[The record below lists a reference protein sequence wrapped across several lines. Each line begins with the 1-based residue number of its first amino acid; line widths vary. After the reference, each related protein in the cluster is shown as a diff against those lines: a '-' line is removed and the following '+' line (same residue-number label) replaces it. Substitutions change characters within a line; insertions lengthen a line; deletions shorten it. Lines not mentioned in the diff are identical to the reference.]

1 MDTAMPDHDP
11 LKRSFGDMMIN
22 NNSSSSCLA
31 MDTSNGISDH
41 NDTTP
46 QGLASVLSNHKEFYP
61 RGYQS
66 KVFEVADKRNTIA
79 VLETGA
85 GKTMIAVML
94 IKQIGQAVFYSGV
107 KRLILFLAPT
117 VHLVNQ
123 QYEVIKSQTNFR
135 VGEYYGAKGID
146 EWSLKSWEK
155 EIDEHDVLVMTPQ
168 ILLDALRKAFLNL
181 KMVSLLILDECHRST
196 GNHPYKKIMKDFYHK
211 MENKPK
217 VFGMT
222 ASPVVRKGVSSA
234 MDCEDQLAELESVL
248 DSQIYTIEDRAEVHV
263 YVPSAKES
271 CRFYDK
277 AWCSYVELKDKIEA
291 SRSKFDASM
300 LALQGSIQS
309 CYKDMDDKLKATR
322 KQLSKDHVK
331 ILNCLEDLGL
341 ICAYEAIKVCLENAG
356 NPTGECKLYQEISL
370 QCRYFLEDVLHII
383 GESLQHGDNFFLD
396 HGLACSAALGFG
408 YISPKLHEL
417 LQLFL
422 SFGEDREVLCLIF
435 VERIITAKV
444 VERFLKKFEVL
455 AHFTVSYLTGTNA
468 SADALAPK
476 MQMETLESFRS
487 GKVNLLFATDVV
499 EEGIHVPN
507 CSCVIRFDLPKTVR
521 SYVQSRGR
529 ARQNNSQF
537 ITMLERGNTK
547 QRDQLFEIIRSE
559 WSMTDTAINRDP
571 NVWNLKACASEA
583 AKAYV
588 VDVTGASVTADSSV
602 SLIHRYCQQLP
613 GDRYYTPK
621 PTFQFEV
628 FEQSCHCAMKL
639 PPNAAFQTLVG
650 PTCRNQQLA
659 KQLVCLE
666 ACKKLH
672 QMGALDDHLLPSV
685 EEPSEIAVV
694 KSKSTSAG
702 AGTTKRKELHGT
714 TCIRALSGSW
724 GEKLD
729 GATFHAYKFDF
740 SCSIV
745 SEIYSGFILLIESK
759 LDDDVGNIELDLYL
773 VAKIVKSSISSCGV
787 VHLDAAQM
795 MKAKRFQEFFFN
807 GLFGK
812 LFTGSKSSREF
823 LLQKE
828 TTSLWSPS
836 NMYLLLPLEPWSISS
851 NDWWKIDWKGIEAC
865 SSVVVYL
872 KNSFLA
878 ARSYS
883 GGGNPLPDNVLP
895 STKECNGTNLI
906 HFANALV
913 NVENIKEMVVLA
925 IHTGRI
931 YSIVKVVNDSS
942 AESAFEG
949 NADNVTEFSTYRE
962 YFNKRYGIVLMH
974 PGQPLLR
981 LKQSHNPHN
990 HLVNFND
997 EGDSKDGMV
1006 GRKQQQHVHMPPE
1019 LLIKIDVPISVV
1031 KSIYLMPSL
1040 MHRLE
1045 CLMLASQLRQE
1056 IDCHAPNVYIPSSL
1070 ILEAITTLRCCESFS
1085 MERLELLGD
1094 SVLKYAVSC
1103 HLFLKYPN
1111 KHEGQLSSWRSGAV
1125 CNSTLHKLGT
1135 DCKVQGYI
1143 LDSPFD
1149 PRRWTAP
1156 GQKSVRTP
1164 VPCKCGV
1171 DTLEVPLDR
1180 KFQTESATVKVGRPC
1195 DSGHRWM
1202 GSKTISDCVESVIG
1216 AYYVSGGLIAAIH
1229 VMKWF
1234 GINVELDP
1242 SLISEAI
1249 TSASLRSY
1257 IPKEDEIKSLE
1268 SKLGYTFGVKFVLQ
1282 EAMTHASMQEQGV
1295 TYCYQ
1300 RLEFLG
1306 DSVLDLLITWHLYQ
1320 SHTDVDPGE
1329 LTDLRSASVN
1339 NDNFAQVAVKQNLYT
1354 HLFHC
1359 STLLQSQITEY
1370 VNSFHESNQ
1379 GTKAPKALGDLIE
1392 SIAGALLIDTE
1403 LNLDGVWRIF
1413 KPLLSPIVTPE
1424 KLELPPLRELVELC
1438 DSIGVFV
1445 KEKCT
1450 KKAEMVHAQLWVQL
1464 DSELLSGE
1472 GYEKNRKAAKGKAA
1486 SCLLKKLQKRGIVY
1500 SRGGSKRR
1508 KQDTDPVVDSSSLGF
1523 LENEDFSGKTKP
1535 KKQKIE
1541 NQVPRDSNTDCSSA
1555 ISPSHGPPVI
1565 ESINK
1570 KKGGP
1575 RTSLYDLCKKVQWT
1589 MPTFDTRETKS
1600 RTAIEFGEGPD
1611 KRKGFNSYVSKIIMN
1626 IPSYGVVECAGEAS
1640 ADKKTSYD
1648 SAALAMLNELE
1659 KRGQL
1664 IIDESK

>member
-1 MDTAMPDHDP
+1 MPDRNP
-11 LKRSFGDMMIN
+11 LKRSFVDIS
-22 NNSSSSCLA
+22 NNSSSSSLE
-31 MDTSNGISDH
+31 MDNFNDVDDH
-41 NDTTP
+41 NDTAS
-46 QGLASVLSNHKEFYP
+46 QELASISSSPEEFRP
-61 RGYQS
+61 RGYQT
-66 KVFEVADKRNTIA
+66 KVFEVAVKRNTIA

-94 IKQIGQAVFYSGV
+94 IKQIGQAVFSSGV

-135 VGEYYGAKGID
+135 VGEYYGSKGID
-146 EWSLKSWEK
+146 EWSLKTWEK

-181 KMVSLLILDECHRST
+181 EMVSLVILDECHRSA
-196 GNHPYKKIMKDFYHK
+196 GNHPYAKIMKDFYHK

-222 ASPVVRKGVSSA
+222 ASPVIRKGVSSA
-234 MDCEDQLAELESVL
+234 TDCEDQLAVLESVL
-248 DSQIYTIEDRAEVHV
+248 DSQIFTIEDKKEMDA
-263 YVPSAKES
+263 YVPSAREM

-277 AWCSYVELKDKIEA
+277 AHCSCVELKDKVKA
-291 SRSKFDASM
+291 SWSKFDASM
-300 LALQGSIQS
+300 LALQGARQIR
-309 CYKDMDDKLKATR
+309 YKDMDDKLTTMR
-322 KQLSKDHVK
+322 KQLSKDHAK

-341 ICAYEAIKVCLENAG
+341 ICAYEATKVCLENAS
-356 NPTGECKLYQEISL
+356 NPTDECGIYQDVSL

-383 GESLQHGDNFFLD
+383 DESLPEGHNFLLGHGFDS
-396 HGLACSAALGFG
+396 SAAMGFG
-408 YISPKLHEL
+408 FISPKLQEL

-422 SFGEDREVLCLIF
+422 SFGEARQVLCLIF

-444 VERFLKKFEVL
+444 IERFLKKVENL
-455 AHFTVSYLTGTNA
+455 AHFTVSYLTGANA
-468 SADALAPK
+468 SADALTPK

-499 EEGIHVPN
+499 EEGIHVPE

-529 ARQNNSQF
+529 ARQIDSQF

-571 NVWNLKACASEA
+571 DVWTQKACASEA
-583 AKAYV
+583 TKKYV

-602 SLIHRYCQQLP
+602 SLIHQYCQHLP

-621 PTFQFEV
+621 PTFQLEV
-628 FEQSCHCAMKL
+628 LERACHCTLKL

-672 QMGALDDHLLPSV
+672 QMGALDDHLLPLV
-685 EEPSEIAVV
+685 EEPSEIGVAV
-694 KSKSTSAG
+694 KGKSTSAG

-714 TCIRALSGSW
+714 TCIHALSGSW
-724 GEKLD
+724 GAKCD

-745 SEIYSGFILLIESK
+745 TEIYSGFILLIESK
-759 LDDDVGNIELDLYL
+759 LDDDVGNIEMDLYL
-773 VAKIVKSSISSCGV
+773 VAKIVKSYISSCGEV
-787 VHLDAAQM
+787 YLDAAQM
-795 MKAKRFQEFFFN
+795 MRAKQFQEFFFN
-807 GLFGK
+807 GLFGR
-812 LFTGSKSSREF
+812 LFSGSKSSREF
-823 LLQKE
+823 LLQKG
-828 TTSLWSPS
+828 TASLWSPS
-836 NMYLLLPLEPWSISS
+836 NMYLLLPLEPLSISS
-851 NDWWKIDWKGIEAC
+851 RESWKIDWKGIEAC
-865 SSVVVYL
+865 SSVVEFL
-872 KNSFLA
+872 KNCFLGVQ
-878 ARSYS
+878 SND
-883 GGGNPLPDNVLP
+883 GGGNQLPNNLES
-895 STKECNGTNLI
+895 STVECDGTNTM

-913 NVENIKEMVVLA
+913 NVENLKDMVVLA

-931 YSIVKVVNDSS
+931 YSIVKVMSDSS

-949 NADNVTEFSTYRE
+949 NADDEFSTYAE

-990 HLVNFND
+990 HLVNYND
-997 EGDSKDGMV
+997 EGDSKV
-1006 GRKQQQHVHMPPE
+1006 GIVGGRQQQHVHMPPE

-1045 CLMLASQLRQE
+1045 CLMLSSQLRQE
-1056 IDCHAPNVYIPSSL
+1056 INYHTPNFHIASSL

-1111 KHEGQLSSWRSGAV
+1111 KHEGQLSSRRSGAV
-1125 CNSTLHKLGT
+1125 CNSTLHKLGI
-1135 DCKVQGYI
+1135 DCKSQEYI
-1143 LDSPFD
+1143 QDSPFD

-1156 GQKSVRTP
+1156 GQKSVRPP

-1171 DTLEVPLDR
+1171 DTLQVPLDP
-1180 KFQTESATVKVGRPC
+1180 KFQTESSAVKVGKPC
-1195 DSGHRWM
+1195 DAGHRWM
-1202 GSKTISDCVESVIG
+1202 GSKTVSDCVESVIG
-1216 AYYVSGGLIAAIH
+1216 AYYVSGGLIAALH

-1234 GINVELDP
+1234 GINAELDH

-1257 IPKEDEIKSLE
+1257 IPKEDEVKGLE
-1268 SKLGYTFGVKFVLQ
+1268 SKLGYVFSVKFLLQ
-1282 EAMTHASMQEQGV
+1282 EAMTHASVQEQGV

-1320 SHTDVDPGE
+1320 SHKDVDPGE

-1339 NDNFAQVAVKQNLYT
+1339 NDNFAQVAVKQNLYS
-1354 HLFHC
+1354 HLLHC
-1359 STLLQSQITEY
+1359 STFLQSQITEY
-1370 VNSFHESNQ
+1370 INSFHEPVQ
-1379 GTKAPKALGDLIE
+1379 GTKAPKALGDLVE
-1392 SIAGALLIDTE
+1392 SIAGALLIDTKF
-1403 LNLDGVWRIF
+1403 NLDDVWRIF
-1413 KPLLSPIVTPE
+1413 KPLLSPIATPE

-1445 KEKCT
+1445 KDKCS
-1450 KKAEMVHAQLWVQL
+1450 KKGEMVHAQLWVQL
-1464 DSELLSGE
+1464 DNELLSGE
-1472 GYEKNRKAAKGKAA
+1472 GCDKNKKAAKGKAA
-1486 SCLLKKLQKRGIVY
+1486 SSLLKKLQNRGIVY
-1500 SRGGSKRR
+1500 TRGGSKRR
-1508 KQDTDPVVDSSSLGF
+1508 KLDTDRVADLSSRGS
-1523 LENEDFSGKTKP
+1523 ENEDLSGQTKP
-1535 KKQKIE
+1535 KKQKME
-1541 NQVPRDSNTDCSSA
+1541 GQGSRDSSRDP
-1555 ISPSHGPPVI
+1555 SPANYPYHAPPVI
-1565 ESINK
+1565 ESINM

-1575 RTSLYDLCKKVQWT
+1575 RTTLYDLCKKVQWP
-1589 MPTFDTRETKS
+1589 MPTFDTTETKS
-1600 RTAIEFGEGPD
+1600 RTAIEFGEGPET
-1611 KRKGFNSYVSKIIMN
+1611 RKGFNSYVSKIILN
-1626 IPSYGVVECAGEAS
+1626 IPSFGIIECEGEARP
-1640 ADKKTSYD
+1640 DKKTSYD
-1648 SAALAMLNELE
+1648 SAALVVLNELH
-1659 KRGQL
+1659 KRGQA
-1664 IIDESK
+1664 IIGESI

>member
-1 MDTAMPDHDP
+1 MDTAMPDRDS
-11 LKRSFGDMMIN
+11 LKRSFGDMMVN

-31 MDTSNGISDH
+31 IDTSNCITDQ

-66 KVFEVADKRNTIA
+66 KVFEVAVKRNTIA

-222 ASPVVRKGVSSA
+222 ASPVVRKGVLSA

-248 DSQIYTIEDRAEVHV
+248 NSQIYTIEDRAEVHV

-277 AWCSYVELKDKIEA
+277 AWCSYAELKDKIEA
-291 SRSKFDASM
+291 SWSK
-300 LALQGSIQS
+300 
-309 CYKDMDDKLKATR
+309 
-322 KQLSKDHVK
+322 
-331 ILNCLEDLGL
+331 
-341 ICAYEAIKVCLENAG
+341 AIKVCLENAG

-383 GESLQHGDNFFLD
+383 GESLLHGDNFSLD
-396 HGLACSAALGFG
+396 HGFDCSAALGFG

-422 SFGEDREVLCLIF
+422 SFGEAREVLCLIF

-444 VERFLKKFEVL
+444 VERFMKKVEVL

-529 ARQNNSQF
+529 ARQNNSNF

-602 SLIHRYCQQLP
+602 SLIHRYCQHLP

-628 FEQSCHCAMKL
+628 FEQSCRCAMKL

-650 PTCRNQQLA
+650 PTCRSQQLA

-714 TCIRALSGSW
+714 TCIHALSGSW

-795 MKAKRFQEFFFN
+795 TKAKLFQEFFFN

-828 TTSLWSPS
+828 TSLWSPS

-851 NDWWKIDWKGIEAC
+851 NDRWKIDWKGIEAC
-865 SSVVVYL
+865 SSVVEYL
-872 KNSFLA
+872 KNSFLT
-878 ARSYS
+878 ARSCS
-883 GGGNPLPDNVLP
+883 GGGNTLPDNVQS
-895 STKECNGTNLI
+895 STVECNGTNLI

-913 NVENIKEMVVLA
+913 NVENINNMVVLA

-949 NADNVTEFSTYRE
+949 NADNVTEFSTYTE

-997 EGDSKDGMV
+997 EGNSKDGMV

-1019 LLIKIDVPISVV
+1019 LLIKIDVLISVV

-1045 CLMLASQLRQE
+1045 CLMLASQLRQV
-1056 IDCHAPNVYIPSSL
+1056 IDCHAPDFYIPSSL

-1111 KHEGQLSSWRSGAV
+1111 KHEGQLSSWRSGTV

-1143 LDSPFD
+1143 LDSPFN

-1156 GQKSVRTP
+1156 GQNSVRTP

-1180 KFQTESATVKVGRPC
+1180 KFQTESAIVKVGKPC

-1202 GSKTISDCVESVIG
+1202 VSKTISDCVESVIG

-1234 GINVELDP
+1234 GINAELDP

-1268 SKLGYTFGVKFVLQ
+1268 SKLGYAFGVKFVLQ

-1354 HLFHC
+1354 HLLHC
-1359 STLLQSQITEY
+1359 STLLQSQIREY
-1370 VNSFHESNQ
+1370 VNSFHESDQ
-1379 GTKAPKALGDLIE
+1379 GPKAPKALGDLIE
-1392 SIAGALLIDTE
+1392 SIAGALLIDTKF
-1403 LNLDGVWRIF
+1403 NLDGVWRIF

-1464 DSELLSGE
+1464 DNELLSGE

-1508 KQDTDPVVDSSSLGF
+1508 KQDTDPVVDSSSPGF

-1541 NQVPRDSNTDCSSA
+1541 NQVPGDSNADCSPA

-1589 MPTFDTRETKS
+1589 MPTFDTTETKS

-1664 IIDESK
+1664 IIDGSK

>member
-11 LKRSFGDMMIN
+11 LKRSFGDMMVN

-31 MDTSNGISDH
+31 MDTSNGITDH

-66 KVFEVADKRNTIA
+66 KVFEVAVKRNTIA

-263 YVPSAKES
+263 YVPSAKEL

-291 SRSKFDASM
+291 SWSKFDASM
-300 LALQGSIQS
+300 LALQGSTQS

-322 KQLSKDHVK
+322 KQLSKDHAK

-383 GESLQHGDNFFLD
+383 GESLLHGDNFSLD
-396 HGLACSAALGFG
+396 HGFDCSAALGFG

-422 SFGEDREVLCLIF
+422 SFGEAREVLCLIF

-444 VERFLKKFEVL
+444 VERFMKKVEVL

-529 ARQNNSQF
+529 ARQNNSHF

-602 SLIHRYCQQLP
+602 SLIHRYCQHLP
-613 GDRYYTPK
+613 GD
-621 PTFQFEV
+621 
-628 FEQSCHCAMKL
+628 
-639 PPNAAFQTLVG
+639 
-650 PTCRNQQLA
+650 RNQQLA

-714 TCIRALSGSW
+714 ACIHALSGSW

-745 SEIYSGFILLIESK
+745 SQIYSGFILLIESK

-795 MKAKRFQEFFFN
+795 TKAKRFQEFFFN

-828 TTSLWSPS
+828 TTLLWSPS

-851 NDWWKIDWKGIEAC
+851 NDWCKIDWKGIEAC
-865 SSVVVYL
+865 SSVVEYL

-883 GGGNPLPDNVLP
+883 GGGNPLPDNVQS
-895 STKECNGTNLI
+895 STIECNGTNLI

-913 NVENIKEMVVLA
+913 NVENIKDMVVLA

-949 NADNVTEFSTYRE
+949 NADNVTEFSTYTE

-1056 IDCHAPNVYIPSSL
+1056 IDCHAPNFYIPSSL

-1143 LDSPFD
+1143 LDSAFD
-1149 PRRWTAP
+1149 PRRWAAP

-1164 VPCKCGV
+1164 APCKCGV

-1180 KFQTESATVKVGRPC
+1180 KFQTESAIVKVGKPC

-1234 GINVELDP
+1234 GINAELDP

-1282 EAMTHASMQEQGV
+1282 EAMTHASIQEQGV

-1354 HLFHC
+1354 HLLHC

-1370 VNSFHESNQ
+1370 VNSFHESDQ

-1392 SIAGALLIDTE
+1392 SIAGALLIDTKF
-1403 LNLDGVWRIF
+1403 NLDGVWRIF

-1464 DSELLSGE
+1464 DNELLSGE

-1523 LENEDFSGKTKP
+1523 LESEDFSGKTKP

-1541 NQVPRDSNTDCSSA
+1541 NQVPGDSNTDCSPA

-1589 MPTFDTRETKS
+1589 MPTFDTTETKS

-1611 KRKGFNSYVSKIIMN
+1611 KRTGFNSYVSKIIMN

>member
-11 LKRSFGDMMIN
+11 LKRSFGDMMVN

-31 MDTSNGISDH
+31 MDTSNGITDH

-66 KVFEVADKRNTIA
+66 KVFEVAVKRNTIA

-196 GNHPYKKIMKDFYHK
+196 GNHPYKKIMK
-211 MENKPK
+211 
-217 VFGMT
+217 
-222 ASPVVRKGVSSA
+222 
-234 MDCEDQLAELESVL
+234 
-248 DSQIYTIEDRAEVHV
+248 IYTIEDRAEVHV
-263 YVPSAKES
+263 YVPSAKEL

-291 SRSKFDASM
+291 SWSKFDASM
-300 LALQGSIQS
+300 LALQGSTQS

-322 KQLSKDHVK
+322 KQLSKDHAK

-383 GESLQHGDNFFLD
+383 GESLLHGDNFSLD
-396 HGLACSAALGFG
+396 HGFDCSAALGFG

-422 SFGEDREVLCLIF
+422 SFGEAREVLCLIF

-444 VERFLKKFEVL
+444 VERFMKKVEVL

-529 ARQNNSQF
+529 ARQNNSHF

-602 SLIHRYCQQLP
+602 SLIHRYCQHLP

-628 FEQSCHCAMKL
+628 FEQSCRCAMKL

-714 TCIRALSGSW
+714 ACIHALSGSW

-745 SEIYSGFILLIESK
+745 SQIYSGFILLIESK

-795 MKAKRFQEFFFN
+795 TKAKRFQEFFFN

-828 TTSLWSPS
+828 TTLLWSPS

-851 NDWWKIDWKGIEAC
+851 NDWCKIDWKGIEAC
-865 SSVVVYL
+865 SSVVEYL

-883 GGGNPLPDNVLP
+883 GGGNPLPDNVQS
-895 STKECNGTNLI
+895 STIECNGTNLI

-913 NVENIKEMVVLA
+913 NVENIKDMVVLA

-949 NADNVTEFSTYRE
+949 NADNVTEFSTYTE

-1056 IDCHAPNVYIPSSL
+1056 IDCHAPNFYIPSSL

-1143 LDSPFD
+1143 LDSAFD
-1149 PRRWTAP
+1149 PRRWAAP

-1164 VPCKCGV
+1164 APCKCGV

-1180 KFQTESATVKVGRPC
+1180 KFQTESAIVKVGKPC

-1234 GINVELDP
+1234 GINAELDP

-1282 EAMTHASMQEQGV
+1282 EAMTHASIQEQGV

-1354 HLFHC
+1354 HLLHC

-1370 VNSFHESNQ
+1370 VNSFHESDQ

-1392 SIAGALLIDTE
+1392 SIAGALLIDTKF
-1403 LNLDGVWRIF
+1403 NLDGVWRIF

-1464 DSELLSGE
+1464 DNELLSGE

-1523 LENEDFSGKTKP
+1523 LESEDFSGKTKP

-1541 NQVPRDSNTDCSSA
+1541 NQVPGDSNTDCSPA

-1589 MPTFDTRETKS
+1589 MPTFDTTETKS

-1611 KRKGFNSYVSKIIMN
+1611 KRTGFNSYVSKIIMN

>member
-1 MDTAMPDHDP
+1 MDTAMPDRDS
-11 LKRSFGDMMIN
+11 LKRSFGDMMVN

-31 MDTSNGISDH
+31 IDTSNCITDQ

-66 KVFEVADKRNTIA
+66 KVFEVAVKRNTIA

-222 ASPVVRKGVSSA
+222 ASPVVRKGVLSA

-248 DSQIYTIEDRAEVHV
+248 NSQIYTIEDRAEVHV

-277 AWCSYVELKDKIEA
+277 AWCSYAELKDKIEA
-291 SRSKFDASM
+291 SWSK
-300 LALQGSIQS
+300 
-309 CYKDMDDKLKATR
+309 
-322 KQLSKDHVK
+322 
-331 ILNCLEDLGL
+331 
-341 ICAYEAIKVCLENAG
+341 AIKVCLENAG

-383 GESLQHGDNFFLD
+383 GESLLHGDNFSLD
-396 HGLACSAALGFG
+396 HGFDCSAALGFG

-422 SFGEDREVLCLIF
+422 SFGEAREVLCLIF

-444 VERFLKKFEVL
+444 VERFMKKVEVL

-529 ARQNNSQF
+529 ARQNNSNF

-602 SLIHRYCQQLP
+602 SLIHRYCQHLP

-628 FEQSCHCAMKL
+628 FEQSCRCAMKL

-650 PTCRNQQLA
+650 PTCRSQQLA

-714 TCIRALSGSW
+714 TCIHALSGSW

-795 MKAKRFQEFFFN
+795 TKAKLFQEFFFN

-828 TTSLWSPS
+828 TSLWSPS

-851 NDWWKIDWKGIEAC
+851 NDRWKIDWKGIEAC
-865 SSVVVYL
+865 SSVVEYL
-872 KNSFLA
+872 KNSFLT
-878 ARSYS
+878 ARSCS
-883 GGGNPLPDNVLP
+883 GGGNTLPDNVQS
-895 STKECNGTNLI
+895 STVECNGTNLI

-913 NVENIKEMVVLA
+913 NVENINNMVVLA

-949 NADNVTEFSTYRE
+949 NADNVTEFSTYTE

-997 EGDSKDGMV
+997 EGLLVCNSKDGMV

-1019 LLIKIDVPISVV
+1019 LLIKIDVLISVV

-1045 CLMLASQLRQE
+1045 CLMLASQLRQV
-1056 IDCHAPNVYIPSSL
+1056 IDCHAPDFYIPSSL

-1111 KHEGQLSSWRSGAV
+1111 KHEGQLSSWRSGTV

-1143 LDSPFD
+1143 LDSPFN

-1156 GQKSVRTP
+1156 GQNSVRTP

-1180 KFQTESATVKVGRPC
+1180 KFQTESAIVKVGKPC

-1202 GSKTISDCVESVIG
+1202 VSKTISDCVESVIG

-1234 GINVELDP
+1234 GINAELDP

-1268 SKLGYTFGVKFVLQ
+1268 SKLGYAFGVKFVLQ

-1354 HLFHC
+1354 HLLHC
-1359 STLLQSQITEY
+1359 STLLQSQIREY
-1370 VNSFHESNQ
+1370 VNSFHESDQ
-1379 GTKAPKALGDLIE
+1379 GPKAPKALGDLIE
-1392 SIAGALLIDTE
+1392 SIAGALLIDTKF
-1403 LNLDGVWRIF
+1403 NLDGVWRIF

-1464 DSELLSGE
+1464 DNELLSGE

-1508 KQDTDPVVDSSSLGF
+1508 KQDTDPVVDSSSPGF

-1541 NQVPRDSNTDCSSA
+1541 NQVPGDSNADCSPA

-1589 MPTFDTRETKS
+1589 MPTFDTTETKS

-1664 IIDESK
+1664 IIDGSK

>member
-11 LKRSFGDMMIN
+11 LKRSFGDMMVN

-31 MDTSNGISDH
+31 MDTSNGITDH

-66 KVFEVADKRNTIA
+66 KVFEVAVKRNTIA

-263 YVPSAKES
+263 YVPSAKEL

-291 SRSKFDASM
+291 SWSKFDASM
-300 LALQGSIQS
+300 LALQGSTQS

-322 KQLSKDHVK
+322 KQLSKDHAK

-383 GESLQHGDNFFLD
+383 GESLLHGDNFSLD
-396 HGLACSAALGFG
+396 HGFDCSAALGFG

-422 SFGEDREVLCLIF
+422 SFGEAREVLCLIF

-444 VERFLKKFEVL
+444 VERFMKKVEVL

-529 ARQNNSQF
+529 ARQNNSHF

-602 SLIHRYCQQLP
+602 SLIHRYCQHLP

-628 FEQSCHCAMKL
+628 FEQSCRCAMKL

-714 TCIRALSGSW
+714 ACIHALSGSW

-745 SEIYSGFILLIESK
+745 SQIYSGFILLIESK

-795 MKAKRFQEFFFN
+795 TKAKRFQEFFFN

-828 TTSLWSPS
+828 TTLLWSPS

-851 NDWWKIDWKGIEAC
+851 NDWCKIDWKGIEAC
-865 SSVVVYL
+865 SSVVEYL

-883 GGGNPLPDNVLP
+883 GGGNPLPDNVQS
-895 STKECNGTNLI
+895 STIECNGTNLI

-913 NVENIKEMVVLA
+913 NVENIKDMVVLA

-949 NADNVTEFSTYRE
+949 NADNVTEFSTYTE

-1056 IDCHAPNVYIPSSL
+1056 IDCHAPNFYIPSSL

-1143 LDSPFD
+1143 LDSAFD
-1149 PRRWTAP
+1149 PRRWAAP

-1164 VPCKCGV
+1164 APCKCGV

-1180 KFQTESATVKVGRPC
+1180 KFQTESAIVKVGKPC

-1234 GINVELDP
+1234 GINAELDP

-1282 EAMTHASMQEQGV
+1282 EAMTHASIQEQGV
-1295 TYCYQ
+1295 TYC
-1300 RLEFLG
+1300 
-1306 DSVLDLLITWHLYQ
+1306 YQ

-1354 HLFHC
+1354 HLLHC

-1370 VNSFHESNQ
+1370 VNSFHESDQ

-1392 SIAGALLIDTE
+1392 SIAGALLIDTKF
-1403 LNLDGVWRIF
+1403 NLDGVWRIF

-1464 DSELLSGE
+1464 DNELLSGE

-1523 LENEDFSGKTKP
+1523 LESEDFSGKTKP

-1541 NQVPRDSNTDCSSA
+1541 NQVPGDSNTDCSPA

-1589 MPTFDTRETKS
+1589 MPTFDTTETKS

-1611 KRKGFNSYVSKIIMN
+1611 KRTGFNSYVSKIIMN

>member
-1 MDTAMPDHDP
+1 MPDHDP
-11 LKRSFGDMMIN
+11 LKRSFGDMMVN

-31 MDTSNGISDH
+31 MDTSNGITDH

-66 KVFEVADKRNTIA
+66 KVFEVAVKRNTIA

-263 YVPSAKES
+263 YVPSAKEL

-291 SRSKFDASM
+291 SWSKFDASM
-300 LALQGSIQS
+300 LALQGSTQS

-322 KQLSKDHVK
+322 KQLSKDHAK

-383 GESLQHGDNFFLD
+383 GESLLHGDNFSLD
-396 HGLACSAALGFG
+396 HGFDCSAALGFG

-422 SFGEDREVLCLIF
+422 SFGEAREVLCLIF

-444 VERFLKKFEVL
+444 VERFMKKVEVL

-529 ARQNNSQF
+529 ARQNNSHF

-602 SLIHRYCQQLP
+602 SLIHRYCQHLP

-628 FEQSCHCAMKL
+628 FEQSCRCAMKL

-714 TCIRALSGSW
+714 TCIHALSGSW

-745 SEIYSGFILLIESK
+745 SQIYSGFILLIESK

-795 MKAKRFQEFFFN
+795 TKAKRFQEFFFN

-851 NDWWKIDWKGIEAC
+851 NDWCKIDWKGIEAC
-865 SSVVVYL
+865 SSVVEYL

-883 GGGNPLPDNVLP
+883 GGGNPLPDNVQS
-895 STKECNGTNLI
+895 STIECNGTNLI

-913 NVENIKEMVVLA
+913 NVENIKDMVVLA

-949 NADNVTEFSTYRE
+949 NADNVTEFSTYTE

-1056 IDCHAPNVYIPSSL
+1056 IDCHAPNFYIPSSL

-1143 LDSPFD
+1143 LDSAFD
-1149 PRRWTAP
+1149 PRRWAAP

-1180 KFQTESATVKVGRPC
+1180 KFQTESAIVKVGKPC

-1234 GINVELDP
+1234 GINAELDP

-1249 TSASLRSY
+1249 MSASLRSY

-1282 EAMTHASMQEQGV
+1282 EAMTHASIQEQGV

-1354 HLFHC
+1354 HLLHC

-1370 VNSFHESNQ
+1370 VNSFHESDQ

-1392 SIAGALLIDTE
+1392 SIAGALLIDTKF
-1403 LNLDGVWRIF
+1403 NLDGVWRIF

-1464 DSELLSGE
+1464 DNELLSGE

-1523 LENEDFSGKTKP
+1523 LGSEDFSGKTKP

-1541 NQVPRDSNTDCSSA
+1541 NQVPGDSNTDCSPA

-1589 MPTFDTRETKS
+1589 MPTFDTTETKS

-1611 KRKGFNSYVSKIIMN
+1611 KRTGFNSYVSKIIMN

>member
-1 MDTAMPDHDP
+1 MYFDCA
-11 LKRSFGDMMIN
+11 
-22 NNSSSSCLA
+22 
-31 MDTSNGISDH
+31 
-41 NDTTP
+41 
-46 QGLASVLSNHKEFYP
+46 LS
-61 RGYQS
+61 
-66 KVFEVADKRNTIA
+66 
-79 VLETGA
+79 
-85 GKTMIAVML
+85 MML
-94 IKQIGQAVFYSGV
+94 ITDI
-107 KRLILFLAPT
+107 IP
-117 VHLVNQ
+117 
-123 QYEVIKSQTNFR
+123 
-135 VGEYYGAKGID
+135 
-146 EWSLKSWEK
+146 SLNS
-155 EIDEHDVLVMTPQ
+155 
-168 ILLDALRKAFLNL
+168 
-181 KMVSLLILDECHRST
+181 
-196 GNHPYKKIMKDFYHK
+196 
-211 MENKPK
+211 
-217 VFGMT
+217 
-222 ASPVVRKGVSSA
+222 
-234 MDCEDQLAELESVL
+234 
-248 DSQIYTIEDRAEVHV
+248 
-263 YVPSAKES
+263 
-271 CRFYDK
+271 
-277 AWCSYVELKDKIEA
+277 
-291 SRSKFDASM
+291 
-300 LALQGSIQS
+300 
-309 CYKDMDDKLKATR
+309 
-322 KQLSKDHVK
+322 
-331 ILNCLEDLGL
+331 
-341 ICAYEAIKVCLENAG
+341 
-356 NPTGECKLYQEISL
+356 
-370 QCRYFLEDVLHII
+370 
-383 GESLQHGDNFFLD
+383 GDNFSLD
-396 HGLACSAALGFG
+396 HGFDCSAALGFG

-422 SFGEDREVLCLIF
+422 SFGEAREVLCLIF

-444 VERFLKKFEVL
+444 VERFMKKVEVL

-521 SYVQSRGR
+521 SYIQSRGR
-529 ARQNNSQF
+529 ARQNNSHF

-628 FEQSCHCAMKL
+628 FEQSCRCAMKL

-714 TCIRALSGSW
+714 TCIHALSGSW

-795 MKAKRFQEFFFN
+795 TKAKRFQEFFFN

-828 TTSLWSPS
+828 TSLWSPS

-865 SSVVVYL
+865 SSVVEYL
-872 KNSFLA
+872 NSFLA

-883 GGGNPLPDNVLP
+883 GGGNPLPDNVQS
-895 STKECNGTNLI
+895 STIECNDTNLI

-913 NVENIKEMVVLA
+913 NVENIKDMVVLA

-949 NADNVTEFSTYRE
+949 NADNVTEFSTYTE

-1019 LLIKIDVPISVV
+1019 LLIKIDVLISVV

-1056 IDCHAPNVYIPSSL
+1056 IDCHAPEFYIPSSL

-1135 DCKVQGYI
+1135 DCKVQVSETKCSAFLTCQGYI

-1180 KFQTESATVKVGRPC
+1180 KFQTESAIVKVGKPC

-1234 GINVELDP
+1234 GINAELDP

-1268 SKLGYTFGVKFVLQ
+1268 SKLGVTLYFLQ
-1282 EAMTHASMQEQGV
+1282 LFAIILTGLV
-1295 TYCYQ
+1295 FDIFLLDFRQ

-1339 NDNFAQVAVKQNLYT
+1339 NDNFAQVAVKQNLYA
-1354 HLFHC
+1354 HLLHC
-1359 STLLQSQITEY
+1359 STLLQSQIREY
-1370 VNSFHESNQ
+1370 VNSFHESDQ

-1392 SIAGALLIDTE
+1392 SIAGALLIDTKF
-1403 LNLDGVWRIF
+1403 NLDGVWRIF

-1464 DSELLSGE
+1464 DNELLSGE

-1508 KQDTDPVVDSSSLGF
+1508 KQDTDPAVDSSSLGF

-1541 NQVPRDSNTDCSSA
+1541 NQVPGDSNADCSPA

-1589 MPTFDTRETKS
+1589 MPTFDTTETKS

>member
-1 MDTAMPDHDP
+1 MDTAMPDRDS
-11 LKRSFGDMMIN
+11 LKRSFGDMMVN

-31 MDTSNGISDH
+31 IDTSNCITDQ

-66 KVFEVADKRNTIA
+66 KVFEVAVKRNTIA

-117 VHLVNQ
+117 VHL

-222 ASPVVRKGVSSA
+222 ASPVVRKGVLSA

-248 DSQIYTIEDRAEVHV
+248 NSQIYTIEDRAEVHV

-277 AWCSYVELKDKIEA
+277 AWCSYAELKDKIEA
-291 SRSKFDASM
+291 SWSKFDATM
-300 LALQGSIQS
+300 LALQGSTQS

-322 KQLSKDHVK
+322 KQLSKDHAK
-331 ILNCLEDLGL
+331 ILNCLESHMML
-341 ICAYEAIKVCLENAG
+341 ITDII
-356 NPTGECKLYQEISL
+356 PSL
-370 QCRYFLEDVLHII
+370 N
-383 GESLQHGDNFFLD
+383 SGDNFSLD
-396 HGLACSAALGFG
+396 HGFDCSAALGFG

-422 SFGEDREVLCLIF
+422 SFGEAREVLCLIF

-444 VERFLKKFEVL
+444 VERFMKKVEVL

-529 ARQNNSQF
+529 ARQNNSNF

-602 SLIHRYCQQLP
+602 SLIHRYCQHLP

-628 FEQSCHCAMKL
+628 FEQSCRCAMKL

-650 PTCRNQQLA
+650 PTCRSQQLA

-714 TCIRALSGSW
+714 TCIHALSGSW

-795 MKAKRFQEFFFN
+795 TKAKLFQEFFFN

-828 TTSLWSPS
+828 TSLWSPS

-851 NDWWKIDWKGIEAC
+851 NDRWKIDWKGIEAC
-865 SSVVVYL
+865 SSVVEYL
-872 KNSFLA
+872 KNSFLT
-878 ARSYS
+878 ARSCS
-883 GGGNPLPDNVLP
+883 GGGNTLPDNVQS
-895 STKECNGTNLI
+895 STVECNGTNLI

-913 NVENIKEMVVLA
+913 NVENINNMVVLA

-949 NADNVTEFSTYRE
+949 NADNVTEFSTYTE

-997 EGDSKDGMV
+997 EGNSKDGMV

-1019 LLIKIDVPISVV
+1019 LLIKIDVLISVV

-1045 CLMLASQLRQE
+1045 CLMLASQLRQV
-1056 IDCHAPNVYIPSSL
+1056 IDCHAPDFYIPSSL

-1111 KHEGQLSSWRSGAV
+1111 KHEGQLSSWRSGTV

-1143 LDSPFD
+1143 LDSPFN

-1156 GQKSVRTP
+1156 GQNSVRTP

-1180 KFQTESATVKVGRPC
+1180 KFQTESAIVKVGKPC

-1202 GSKTISDCVESVIG
+1202 VSKTISDCVESVIG

-1234 GINVELDP
+1234 GINAELDP

-1268 SKLGYTFGVKFVLQ
+1268 SKLGYAFGVKFVLQ
-1282 EAMTHASMQEQGV
+1282 EAMTHASMQEQG
-1295 TYCYQ
+1295 

-1354 HLFHC
+1354 HLLHC
-1359 STLLQSQITEY
+1359 STLLQSQIREY
-1370 VNSFHESNQ
+1370 VNSFHESDQ

-1392 SIAGALLIDTE
+1392 SIAGALLIDTKF
-1403 LNLDGVWRIF
+1403 NLDGVWRIF

-1464 DSELLSGE
+1464 DNELLSGE

-1508 KQDTDPVVDSSSLGF
+1508 KQDTDPVVDSSSPGF

-1541 NQVPRDSNTDCSSA
+1541 NQVPGDSNADCSPA

-1589 MPTFDTRETKS
+1589 MPTFDTTETKS

-1664 IIDESK
+1664 IIDGSK

>member
-1 MDTAMPDHDP
+1 MPDHNP
-11 LKRSFGDMMIN
+11 LKRSFADMIN
-22 NNSSSSCLA
+22 NNSSSSSSLE
-31 MDTSNGISDH
+31 MNYSNGVDDH

-46 QGLASVLSNHKEFYP
+46 QELASVLCSPEKFHP
-61 RGYQS
+61 RRYQS
-66 KVFEVADKRNTIA
+66 KVFEVAVKRNTIA

-85 GKTMIAVML
+85 GKTMISVML
-94 IKQIGQAVFYSGV
+94 IKQIGQAVFSSGV

-117 VHLVNQ
+117 VHL
-123 QYEVIKSQTNFR
+123 QYEVIKSQTSFR
-135 VGEYYGAKGID
+135 VGEYYGSKGID
-146 EWSLKSWEK
+146 EWSLTTWEK
-155 EIDEHDVLVMTPQ
+155 EIDEHDVSLVLNSSIGYDTSDSLGCLKKGVFESRNG
-168 ILLDALRKAFLNL
+168 IL
-181 KMVSLLILDECHRST
+181 
-196 GNHPYKKIMKDFYHK
+196 
-211 MENKPK
+211 
-217 VFGMT
+217 
-222 ASPVVRKGVSSA
+222 GVSSA
-234 MDCEDQLAELESVL
+234 TDCEDQLAVLESVL
-248 DSQIYTIEDRAEVHV
+248 DSQIFTIEDRAEMDV
-263 YVPSAKES
+263 YVPSAKEM

-277 AWCSYVELKDKIEA
+277 AQCSYVELKDKIKA
-291 SRSKFDASM
+291 SWSKFDASM
-300 LALQGSIQS
+300 LDLQGSTKS
-309 CYKDMDDKLKATR
+309 GYKDMDDKLKTMR
-322 KQLSKDHVK
+322 KQLSKDHAK

-341 ICAYEAIKVCLENAG
+341 VCAYEVLAVKVCLENAP
-356 NPTGECKLYQEISL
+356 NPTDECGVYRDISL
-370 QCRYFLEDVLHII
+370 QCRHFLEDVLHII
-383 GESLQHGDNFFLD
+383 GESLPHGDNFLLD
-396 HGLACSAALGFG
+396 RGFDSSAALGFG

-422 SFGEDREVLCLIF
+422 SFGEYRQVLCLIF

-444 VERFLKKFEVL
+444 VERFLNKVELL

-487 GKVNLLFATDVV
+487 GKINLLFSTDVV

-507 CSCVIRFDLPKTVR
+507 CSCVIRFNLPKTVR

-529 ARQNNSQF
+529 ARQNGSHF

-547 QRDQLFEIIRSE
+547 QRDQLFDIIRSE

-571 NVWNLKACASEA
+571 DIWTLKACASEA
-583 AKAYV
+583 TKAYV

-628 FEQSCHCAMKL
+628 LERSCRCTMNL
-639 PPNAAFQTLVG
+639 PTNAVFQTLVG

-685 EEPSEIAVV
+685 EEPSEIGVAEGN
-694 KSKSTSAG
+694 KSTSAG

-714 TCIRALSGSW
+714 TCIHALSGCW

-773 VAKIVKSSISSCGV
+773 VAKIVKSSISSCGE

-795 MKAKRFQEFFFN
+795 SRAKQFQEFFFN
-807 GLFGK
+807 GLFGR

-828 TTSLWSPS
+828 TASLWSPS
-836 NMYLLLPLEPWSISS
+836 NMYLLLPLEPLSISS
-851 NDWWKIDWKGIEAC
+851 NESWKIDWKGIEAC
-865 SSVVVYL
+865 SSVVQYL
-872 KNSFLA
+872 NIFLGA
-878 ARSYS
+878 QTIG
-883 GGGNPLPDNVLP
+883 GGGNQLPDNVES
-895 STKECNGTNLI
+895 STVECNGANMI
-906 HFANALV
+906 HFADAFV
-913 NVENIKEMVVLA
+913 NVANLKNTLVLA

-931 YSIVKVVNDSS
+931 YSIVEVASDSS

-949 NADNVTEFSTYRE
+949 NADDVTGFSTYAE
-962 YFNKRYGIVLMH
+962 YFSKRYGIVLMH
-974 PGQPLLR
+974 PAQPLFR

-997 EGDSKDGMV
+997 EGDSKDGTVV
-1006 GRKQQQHVHMPPE
+1006 GRQQQHVHMPPE
-1019 LLIKIDVPISVV
+1019 LLIKVDVPISVV

-1056 IDCHAPNVYIPSSL
+1056 IDCHAPNFHISSSL

-1103 HLFLKYPN
+1103 HLYLKYPN

-1135 DCKVQGYI
+1135 DRKLQGYI

-1156 GQKSVRTP
+1156 GQKSVRPP
-1164 VPCKCGV
+1164 VPCECGV
-1171 DTLEVPLDR
+1171 DTLEVPLDP
-1180 KFQTESATVKVGRPC
+1180 KFQTESTAIKVGKSC

-1216 AYYVSGGLIAAIH
+1216 AYYVSGGLIAALH

-1234 GINVELDP
+1234 GINAELDL
-1242 SLISEAI
+1242 SLIIEAI

-1257 IPKEDEIKSLE
+1257 IPKEDDIKSLE
-1268 SKLGYTFGVKFVLQ
+1268 SKLGYVFGVKFLLQ
-1282 EAMTHASMQEQGV
+1282 EAMTHASVQEQGV

-1320 SHTDVDPGE
+1320 NHTDVDPGE

-1339 NDNFAQVAVKQNLYT
+1339 NDNFAQVAVKQNLYS
-1354 HLFHC
+1354 HLLHC
-1359 STLLQSQITEY
+1359 STFLQSQITEY
-1370 VNSFHESNQ
+1370 VNSFHESDQ
-1379 GTKAPKALGDLIE
+1379 GTKAPKALGDLVE
-1392 SIAGALLIDTE
+1392 SIAGALLIDTKF
-1403 LNLDGVWRIF
+1403 NLDDVWRIF

-1445 KEKCT
+1445 KDKCT
-1450 KKAEMVHAQLWVQL
+1450 KKGEMLHAQLWVQL
-1464 DSELLSGE
+1464 DNELLSGE
-1472 GYEKNRKAAKGKAA
+1472 GYDKNRKAAKGKAA
-1486 SCLLKKLQKRGIVY
+1486 SCLLKKLQKRGIIF

-1508 KQDTDPVVDSSSLGF
+1508 KQDSDRVVDLSSLD
-1523 LENEDFSGKTKP
+1523 LENKDLSGKPKP
-1535 KKQKIE
+1535 KRQKKE
-1541 NQVPRDSNTDCSSA
+1541 NQVPGDSSRDRSPA

-1565 ESINK
+1565 ESISMQ
-1570 KKGGP
+1570 KGGP
-1575 RTSLYDLCKKVQWT
+1575 RTALYDLCKKVQWP
-1589 MPTFDTRETKS
+1589 MPTFDTTETKS
-1600 RTAIEFGEGPD
+1600 RTAIEFGEGPEQ
-1611 KRKGFNSYVSKIIMN
+1611 RKGFNSYVSKIVLN
-1626 IPSYGVVECAGEAS
+1626 LPSFGIVECEGEAR

-1648 SAALAMLNELE
+1648 SAALVMLHELRN
-1659 KRGQL
+1659 RGQL
-1664 IIDESK
+1664 IIGESN